1 MYFFKENP
9 LCRDSVDLPRKTNRA
24 STIRP
29 CHIWT
34 AIFVHIFIDIW
45 IRNDDTVAYAASKK
59 YIVFLTL
66 LVALYFC
73 KAINVEIKWK
83 GKPSLLRVFLV
94 LFKVGEKMQN
104 KRMLTKIYHLSAILY
119 TAPTSNGNWLSSALY
134 WFIVAWNVL
143 LKRKIRKKRG
153 QLVSGAFTTSWR
165 QKKKTERWSRCL
177 FVHPSIPLEFS
188 LQSRT
193 RRGEG

>member
-1 MYFFKENP
+1 MTLLTYRERRIGLQRYDHAIYEPRYLFTFFYFYF
-9 LCRDSVDLPRKTNRA
+9 
-24 STIRP
+24 
-29 CHIWT
+29 
-34 AIFVHIFIDIW
+34 IFLIW

-83 GKPSLLRVFLV
+83 GKPSLLRVLLV
-94 LFKVGEKMQN
+94 LFKVGEKTQN
-104 KRMLTKIYHLSAILY
+104 KRMLTKIYHLSAVLY

-134 WFIVAWNVL
+134 WFIVTWNVL

-193 RRGEG
+193 RRRES

>member
-1 MYFFKENP
+1 MPYIN
-9 LCRDSVDLPRKTNRA
+9 RDICSHFYRYLN
-24 STIRP
+24 
-29 CHIWT
+29 
-34 AIFVHIFIDIW
+34 
-45 IRNDDTVAYAASKK
+45 KK
-59 YIVFLTL
+59 WRHSNICCIEKFLKSLFIVFLTL
-66 LVALYFC
+66 YVALYFC
-73 KAINVEIKWK
+73 KAINDENKWK
-83 GKPSLLRVFLV
+83 GKPSLLRVLLV

-134 WFIVAWNVL
+134 WLIVAWNVL